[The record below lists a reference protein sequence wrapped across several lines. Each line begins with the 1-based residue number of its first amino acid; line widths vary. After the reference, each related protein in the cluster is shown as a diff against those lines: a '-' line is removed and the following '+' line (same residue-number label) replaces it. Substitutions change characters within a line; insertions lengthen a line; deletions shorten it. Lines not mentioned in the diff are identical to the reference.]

1 MYNELLAQSY
11 YVKLKIFK
19 LMKVSGLDVH
29 KDSIFCAIYDGKK
42 FGEVQEFS
50 TFTECIRTMGDHLKY
65 EGVKKIAIESTGIYW
80 IPVWNILEKMGFDL
94 MLVNPYLIKQMPGRK
109 SDIKDAQWI
118 AKLLHKGLLRSS
130 LVPDKTIRQLRT
142 YSRSYV
148 RMQSMITR
156 VTQEMERILETSN
169 IRITSLVSCN
179 NSVSIHR
186 VIEKIIAGEDTV
198 EELACCIHGRIIKSK
213 GALVKLS
220 LDGHIE
226 EHHRFSLSL
235 AYERFKLFT
244 MQLNMLEGK
253 MEEICEQNYSKQM
266 ELLMSIPGIGKQA
279 AMQIV
284 AETSGDMQAFEN
296 SGKLT
301 GWTGLR
307 PRNDESAGK
316 YKSTATTKGNK
327 YLRRIMVQC
336 AWAAA
341 RTKGS
346 FYKSKFDQLS
356 IRKSRKKA
364 LIAIARKLL
373 TVIWHVLN
381 EREPFNPQFL
391 PVYDPRR
398 MEMKMKYHRREIEK
412 LEKLGYSIA

>member
-1 MYNELLAQSY
+1 
-11 YVKLKIFK
+11 
-19 LMKVSGLDVH
+19 MKVSGLDVH
-29 KDSIFCAIYDGKK
+29 KDTIFCAIYDGKK
-42 FGEVQEFS
+42 YGEIQEFS
-50 TFTECIRTMGDHLKY
+50 TFTEYIRTMGDNLKN

-80 IPVWNILEKMGFDL
+80 IPVWNILEKMSFDL

-118 AKLLHKGLLRSS
+118 AKLLHKGLLRGS
-130 LVPDKTIRQLRT
+130 LVPDKIIRQLRT

-156 VTQEMERILETSN
+156 ATQEMERIMETCN
-169 IRITSLVSCN
+169 IRITSLVSKN
-179 NSVSIHR
+179 NSQSVLK
-186 VIEKIIAGEDTV
+186 VVEKILAGEDTV
-198 EELACCIHGRIIKSK
+198 EELVCCIHGRILNAK
-213 GALVKLS
+213 GKLVSLS

-235 AYERFKLFT
+235 AYDQFKLYT
-244 MQLNMLEGK
+244 AQLYMLEEK
-253 MEEICEQNYSKQM
+253 MEDICEQNYSKQM
-266 ELLMSIPGIGKQA
+266 ELLMSIPGIRKQA

-284 AETSGDMQAFEN
+284 AETGGDMQAFEN
-296 SGKLT
+296 SGRLT

-336 AWAAA
+336 AWAAV

-346 FYKSKFDQLS
+346 FYKNKFDQLC

-373 TVIWHVLN
+373 TVVWHVLY
-381 EREPFNPQFL
+381 EKEPFDPHFL
-391 PVYDPRR
+391 PVYDPRK
-398 MEMKMKYHRREIEK
+398 MEMKLKYHRKEIEK
-412 LEKLGYSIA
+412 LEQLGYSIT